1 MEQGATIIPGV
12 FEGAAGNGRTGVGDA
27 VDHIG
32 HRHHVFEGVVSL
44 QLAGSVPFEMT
55 GCVSRFARLRTSER
69 VFIQYWNPDAPLL
82 SSSEVEATKRHHCH
96 VLEVF
101 SSPQLFF
108 SAMVKTPGMPYIQEL
123 MDILEEGYPFSA

>member
-1 MEQGATIIPGV
+1 M
-12 FEGAAGNGRTGVGDA
+12 
-27 VDHIG
+27 
-32 HRHHVFEGVVSL
+32 
-44 QLAGSVPFEMT
+44 
-55 GCVSRFARLRTSER
+55 SRFARLRTSER